1 LLQAT
6 HEPDAQESI
15 FGPRCATRYG
25 GRINVL
31 ILWFMWAG
39 FAVPLE
45 RQTYLEH
52 LRRLWWPH
60 SQA

>member
-1 LLQAT
+1 VRYA
-6 HEPDAQESI
+6 S
-15 FGPRCATRYG
+15 RCG

-31 ILWFMWAG
+31 MVFMRAG

-45 RQTYLEH
+45 RQHYLAH
-52 LRRLWWPH
+52 LRRLWWHP